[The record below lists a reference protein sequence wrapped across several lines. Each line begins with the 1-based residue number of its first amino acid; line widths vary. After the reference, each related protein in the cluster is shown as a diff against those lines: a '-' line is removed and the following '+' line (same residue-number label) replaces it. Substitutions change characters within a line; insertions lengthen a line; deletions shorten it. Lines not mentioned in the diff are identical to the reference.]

1 MHAVLSGRYYIGIYI
16 IIKENKKGIV
26 MKRIFL
32 IISLVMLMMFAGCTD
47 TKVTSQDPGYE
58 QITAEAAK
66 ELMDTE
72 TDYVIIDARTTE
84 EFEEGHIPGAILLP
98 DYDVREKAEELL
110 TDKDQLILVYCR
122 SGNRSKVASND
133 LVELGYTN
141 VKEFGGINDWP
152 YEIEK

>member
-1 MHAVLSGRYYIGIYI
+1 
-16 IIKENKKGIV
+16 

-72 TDYVIIDARTTE
+72 TYYVIIDARTTE

-141 VKEFGGINDWP
+141 VKEFGGIIDWT
-152 YEIEK
+152 YEIVK